1 MSIETAALLL
11 AIIRLGSVAFIA
23 SVLYTQIPL
32 LKAPN
37 DFSTKV
43 TQYILLSLAMVI
55 LFGNVVPIIV
65 DVGTVLGDVERSSE
79 VLNATGIGYAFSN
92 ALTSLF
98 SAGLIWG
105 MYRLIALS
113 NKRHEK

>member
-1 MSIETAALLL
+1 MSIETAALFL
-11 AIIRLGSVAFIA
+11 AIIRLGSVVFIL

-37 DFSTKV
+37 DFSTRI
-43 TQYILLSLAMVI
+43 TQYILLSLAVVI
-55 LFGNVVPIIV
+55 LLGNVIPIAV
-65 DVGTVLGDVERSSE
+65 DVGTVLGDVERSSA

-92 ALTSLF
+92 AFTSLF
-98 SAGLIWG
+98 SAGLVWG

-113 NKRHEK
+113 NKRHDK